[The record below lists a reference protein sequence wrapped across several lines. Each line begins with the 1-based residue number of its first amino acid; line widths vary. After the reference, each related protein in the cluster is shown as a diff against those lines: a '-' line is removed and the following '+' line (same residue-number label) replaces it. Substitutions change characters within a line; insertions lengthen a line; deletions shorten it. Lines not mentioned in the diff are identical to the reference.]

1 MESGKSFKKSHF
13 RFDSFCFS
21 SMQPHRGTTK
31 RSTAI

>member
-1 MESGKSFKKSHF
+1 MESVKSFKRFDF